1 MVEFNQEFNV
11 FQKALKIDDPWYVID
26 YELNQNEQILNVYL
40 DFKRGAT
47 FTCPHCGDSH
57 AKVHDIVDDNR
68 TWRHLNFWQYTTYL
82 HARHP
87 RVKCELCGK
96 IRTVLVEWSR
106 QSSGFT
112 WFFEAEVMELMKEM
126 PVAAVARKVG
136 EHDTRLWRVFHYYVD
151 RAMNQLDFSTTSR
164 MAIDETSSRRGHEYV
179 TLFVDIDTKTVMFA
193 TEGKGSH
200 GLRTFSDFLQ
210 EKEIN
215 PENIKEICS
224 DMSPAFIKGVEDEFP
239 NAHITFD
246 KFHVMKLV
254 NEALDQVRRQEQ
266 NEQPGLKK
274 TRFLWLK
281 NQKNLTA
288 EQHESVLK
296 LKDTNLKTAR
306 AYRIKLSL
314 QNMWTKSNLFA
325 PFYFNEWYNWAIRSQ
340 LEPIIKVAQ
349 TIKKHEKGILRW
361 FESKMTNGLLEGIN
375 SLVQAAKRKARGYRT
390 TKNFIAMIYAI
401 ANKLRIRVEPYRL
414 G

>member
-1 MVEFNQEFNV
+1 MVEFNQEFSV
-11 FQKALKIDDPWYVID
+11 FQSALKIEEPWYVTD
-26 YELNQNEQILNVYL
+26 YELNQKDQILDVYL
-40 DFKRGAT
+40 DFKRGAK
-47 FTCPHCGDSH
+47 FACPHCGGSH
-57 AKVHDIVDDNR
+57 TKVHDIVDDDR

-87 RVKCELCGK
+87 RVKCDQCGK
-96 IRTVLVEWSR
+96 IRTVIVDWSR

-151 RAMNQLDFSTTSR
+151 RAMNQMDFSKTSR

-179 TLFVDIDTKTVMFA
+179 TLFVDIDTKKVMFA
-193 TEGKGSH
+193 TEGKGS
-200 GLRTFSDFLQ
+200 LVLKAFSGFLH
-210 EKEIN
+210 EKKIN
-215 PENIKEICS
+215 SENICEVCS
-224 DMSPAFIKGVEDEFP
+224 DMSPAFIKGVESEFP
-239 NAHITFD
+239 KAHITFD

-254 NEALDQVRRQEQ
+254 NEALDHVRRQEQ
-266 NEQPGLKK
+266 IEQPALKK

-281 NQKNLTA
+281 NQKNLNS
-288 EQHESVLK
+288 EQHETVLK

-314 QNMWTKSNLFA
+314 QDMWTKSNLFA
-325 PFYFNEWYNWAIRSQ
+325 SFYFNEWYNWAIRSQ
-340 LEPIIKVAQ
+340 LEPIVKVAK
-349 TIKKHEKGILRW
+349 TLRKHEKGILRW

-375 SLVQAAKRKARGYRT
+375 SLVQASKRKARGYRT
-390 TKNFIAMIYAI
+390 TKNFIAMIYAT
-401 ANKLRIRVEPYRL
+401 ANKLSIRVEPHRL